1 MTTTDTGT
9 TTLGDNEDRASK
21 LLDREWAFLVG
32 GRRTAAAAGA
42 TFTATSPYSGD
53 VIAAVPDG
61 TRVDAG
67 RAVDAALA
75 AAPAWGREPTA
86 RRGQL
91 VARLAD
97 ALEARARDFA
107 VLDSLDGGAPFR
119 TMLLDVQIAVEGL
132 RYFAGLALE
141 LKGYTVPASANLHFT
156 ERQPYGVV
164 GKIIPFNHP
173 LMFAAT
179 KIAAPLVAGNAVVL
193 KPSEATPLSAL
204 LLADL
209 IAEIFPPGVV
219 NVVTGDGPAVPDAIV
234 RHPKVRRIGFTGS
247 EATGRAIQKAA
258 AETAVKHV
266 TLELGGKNALIAFPD
281 ADPAEVARAAIQ
293 GMNFTWSGQSCG
305 STSRV
310 LLHEGIADAVL
321 AEVTA
326 QLAVRRYPSP
336 LDPDAIQGTMVSQR
350 QFDRV
355 IGYID
360 SAVADGADVIAGGR
374 RPASAE
380 RGLFIEPT
388 FLRTDPS
395 MRVSNEEIFGPVVSV
410 MRWTDPA
417 DAIAIANS
425 VEYGLT
431 GSVFTGDLGTALRT
445 ARALETGYV
454 WVNNAGPH
462 FLGLPYGGW
471 KGSGVGHE
479 ESIEEL
485 FSYSQIKSVSV
496 ML

>member
-1 MTTTDTGT
+1 
-9 TTLGDNEDRASK
+9 
-21 LLDREWAFLVG
+21 
-32 GRRTAAAAGA
+32 
-42 TFTATSPYSGD
+42 
-53 VIAAVPDG
+53 VIAEVPDG
-61 TRVDAG
+61 TGEDAG

-75 AAPAWGREPTA
+75 AASAWGREPAA

-91 VARLAD
+91 VAQLAD
-97 ALEARARDFA
+97 ALEARAADFA
-107 VLDSLDGGAPFR
+107 VLDSIDGGAPFR
-119 TMLLDVQIAVEGL
+119 TMLLDVQIAVDGL

-141 LKGYTVPASANLHFT
+141 LKGYTVPASTNLHFT

-173 LMFAAT
+173 LMFAFT

-193 KPSEATPLSAL
+193 KQAEATPLSAF

-209 IAEIFPPGVV
+209 AAEIFPAGVV
-219 NVVTGDGPAVPDAIV
+219 NVVTGNGPSVPEAIV

-247 EATGRAIQKAA
+247 EPVGRSIQKAA
-258 AETAVKHV
+258 AETCVKHV

-281 ADPAEVARAAIQ
+281 ADPAEVARAAVQ

-310 LLHEGIADAVL
+310 LLHEDIADAVL
-321 AEVTA
+321 AEVSA
-326 QLAVRRYPSP
+326 LLAGRRYPSP
-336 LDPDAIQGTMVSQR
+336 LDPDAVQGTMVSQR

-360 SAVADGADVIAGGR
+360 GAVADGAEVVTGGGR
-374 RPASAE
+374 PSAAE

-388 FLRTDPS
+388 FLKTNPS
-395 MRVSNEEIFGPVVSV
+395 MRVSQEEIFGPVVSV
-410 MRWTDPA
+410 MRWTDP
-417 DAIAIANS
+417 DEAIRLANS

-431 GSVFTGDLGTALRT
+431 GSVFTRDLGAALRT

-454 WVNNAGPH
+454 WINNAGPH

-485 FSYSQIKSVSV
+485 LSYSQIKSVTA

>member
-1 MTTTDTGT
+1 MTIDISGA
-9 TTLGDNEDRASK
+9 TLSGNEDRARR
-21 LLDREWAFLVG
+21 LLDREWRFLVG
-32 GRRTAAAAGA
+32 GRRPQAHGGK
-42 TFTATSPYSGD
+42 TFTTTSPYSGD
-53 VIAAVPDG
+53 VIAEVPDG
-61 TRVDAG
+61 SAEDAG
-67 RAVDAALA
+67 RAVEAALA
-75 AAPAWGREPTA
+75 AAPAWGREPAA

-91 VARLAD
+91 VGQLAD
-97 ALEARARDFA
+97 ALEARAADFA
-107 VLDSLDGGAPFR
+107 VLDSVDGGAPFT
-119 TMLLDVQIAVEGL
+119 TMALDVQIAVDGL

-173 LMFAAT
+173 LMFAFT

-193 KPSEATPLSAL
+193 KQAEATPLSAF

-209 IAEIFPPGVV
+209 AAGIFPAGVV
-219 NVVTGDGPAVPDAIV
+219 NVVTGNGPAVPDAIV

-247 EATGRAIQKAA
+247 EPVGRSIQKAA
-258 AETAVKHV
+258 AETGVKHV

-281 ADPAEVARAAIQ
+281 ADPAEVARAAVQ

-310 LLHEGIADAVL
+310 LLHDDIADAVL

-326 QLAVRRYPSP
+326 QLAGRRYPSP
-336 LDPDAIQGTMVSQR
+336 LDPAAVQGTMVNQR

-355 IGYID
+355 TGYID
-360 SAVADGADVIAGGR
+360 GAVAEGAEVVAGGG
-374 RPASAE
+374 RPAKAE

-388 FLRTDPS
+388 FLKANPK
-395 MRVSNEEIFGPVVSV
+395 MRVAQEEIFGPVVSV
-410 MRWTDPA
+410 LRWTDPDEA
-417 DAIAIANS
+417 VRIANS

-431 GSVFTGDLGTALRT
+431 GSVFTRDLGTALRT

-454 WVNNAGPH
+454 WINNAGPH
-462 FLGLPYGGW
+462 YLGLPYGGW

>member
-1 MTTTDTGT
+1 MTTTDTPAA
-9 TTLGDNEDRASK
+9 TLADNEARARR
-21 LLDREWAFLVG
+21 LLDREWTLLVG
-32 GRRTAAAAGA
+32 GRRTRAAGGA
-42 TFTATSPYSGD
+42 TFATPSPYSGAP
-53 VIAAVPDG
+53 IAAVPDA
-61 TRVDAG
+61 TREDAG
-67 RAVDAALA
+67 LAVDAALA
-75 AAPAWGREPTA
+75 AAPAWGREAAA
-86 RRGQL
+86 RRGQY
-91 VARLAD
+91 VIQLAD
-97 ALEARARDFA
+97 ALEARAADFA
-107 VLDSLDGGAPFR
+107 VLDSVDGGAPFR
-119 TMLLDVQIAVEGL
+119 TMLLDVQMAVESM

-141 LKGYTVPASANLHFT
+141 LKGYTVPASTNLHFT

-193 KPSEATPLSAL
+193 KPAEATPLSAL

-209 IAEIFPPGVV
+209 IAEIFPPGVL
-219 NVVTGDGPAVPDAIV
+219 NVVTGDGPALPDAIV

-247 EATGRAIQKAA
+247 EPTGRAIQRAA
-258 AETAVKHV
+258 AEVGVKHV
-266 TLELGGKNALIAFPD
+266 TLELGGKNALIAWPD
-281 ADPAEVARAAIQ
+281 ADAAEVARAAIQ

-310 LLHEGIADAVL
+310 LLHADIADAVL
-321 AEVTA
+321 AEVTRL
-326 QLAVRRYPSP
+326 LAGRRYPSP
-336 LDPDAIQGTMVSQR
+336 LDPGAVQGTMVSQR

-360 SAVADGADVIAGGR
+360 GAVAGGAEVLVGGR
-374 RPASAE
+374 RPAAAE

-388 FLRTDPS
+388 FLKADPS
-395 MRVSNEEIFGPVVSV
+395 MRVANEEIFGPVASV
-410 MRWTDPA
+410 LRWSDPQ
-417 DAIAIANS
+417 DAIRIANS

-431 GSVFTGDLGTALRT
+431 GSVFTRDLGTALRT

-462 FLGLPYGGW
+462 YLGLPYGGW

-485 FSYSQIKSVSV
+485 LSYSQVKSVSV

>member
-1 MTTTDTGT
+1 MTIDISGA
-9 TTLGDNEDRASK
+9 TLSDNEERARR
-21 LLDREWAFLVG
+21 LLDREWTFLVG
-32 GRRTAAAAGA
+32 GRRTTAAGGA
-42 TFTATSPYSGD
+42 TFATTSPYSGD
-53 VIAAVPDG
+53 VIAEVPDG
-61 TRVDAG
+61 TTDDAG
-67 RAVDAALA
+67 RAVGAARA
-75 AAPAWGREPTA
+75 AAPAWGREPAA

-91 VARLAD
+91 VGQLAD
-97 ALEARARDFA
+97 ALEARAADFA
-107 VLDSLDGGAPFR
+107 VLDSVDGGAPFR
-119 TMLLDVQIAVEGL
+119 TMALDVQIAVDGL

-193 KPSEATPLSAL
+193 KQAEATPLSAF

-209 IAEIFPPGVV
+209 AAEIFPAGVV
-219 NVVTGDGPAVPDAIV
+219 NVVTGNGPAVPDAIV

-247 EATGRAIQKAA
+247 EPVGRSIQKAA
-258 AETAVKHV
+258 AETGVKHV
-266 TLELGGKNALIAFPD
+266 SLELGGKNALIAFPD

-310 LLHEGIADAVL
+310 LLHDDIADAVL
-321 AEVTA
+321 REVTA
-326 QLAVRRYPSP
+326 QLAGRRYPSP
-336 LDPDAIQGTMVSQR
+336 LDPDAVQGTMVSQR

-355 IGYID
+355 TGYID
-360 SAVADGADVIAGGR
+360 GAVAEGAEVVAGGG
-374 RPASAE
+374 RPPAAGL
-380 RGLFIEPT
+380 GLFIEPT
-388 FLRTDPS
+388 FLKTDPS
-395 MRVSNEEIFGPVVSV
+395 MRVSQEEIFGPVVSV
-410 MRWTDPA
+410 MRWTDP
-417 DAIAIANS
+417 DEAIRLANS
-425 VEYGLT
+425 VQYGLT
-431 GSVFTGDLGTALRT
+431 GSIFTRDLGTALRT

-454 WVNNAGPH
+454 WINNAGPH

>member
-1 MTTTDTGT
+1 MTATDTQPM
-9 TTLGDNEDRASK
+9 TLTDNEERVRR
-21 LLDREWAFLVG
+21 LLDRDWSFLVG
-32 GRRTAAAAGA
+32 GRRTAAAGRA
-42 TFTATSPYSGD
+42 TFATTSPYSGD
-53 VIAAVPDG
+53 VIAEVPDG
-61 TRVDAG
+61 TRDDAG
-67 RAVDAALA
+67 RAVEAALA
-75 AAPAWGREPTA
+75 AAPAWGREPAA

-91 VARLAD
+91 VGRLAD
-97 ALEARARDFA
+97 ALEARAQDFA
-107 VLDSLDGGAPFR
+107 VLDSADGGAPFA
-119 TMLLDVQIAVEGL
+119 TMLLDVRMAVEAM

-193 KPSEATPLSAL
+193 KPAEATPLSAL

-219 NVVTGDGPAVPDAIV
+219 NIVTGNGPAVPDAIV

-247 EATGRAIQKAA
+247 EPVGRAIQQAA
-258 AETAVKHV
+258 AETGVKHV
-266 TLELGGKNALIAFPD
+266 SLELGGKNALIAFPD
-281 ADPAEVARAAIQ
+281 ADPGEVARAAIA

-310 LLHEGIADAVL
+310 LLHADIAGAVL

-326 QLAVRRYPSP
+326 QLAGRRYPSP
-336 LDPDAIQGTMVSQR
+336 LDPGAVQGTMVSQR

-360 SAVADGADVIAGGR
+360 GAVADGAQVLTGGGR
-374 RPASAE
+374 PAAAE

-388 FLRTDPS
+388 FLTADPS
-395 MRVSNEEIFGPVVSV
+395 MRVANEEIFGPVASV
-410 MRWTDPA
+410 LRWTDPG
-417 DAIAIANS
+417 DAVRIANS

-431 GSVFTGDLGTALRT
+431 GSVFTRDLATALRT

-454 WVNNAGPH
+454 WINNAGPH

>member
-1 MTTTDTGT
+1 MTATDTQPM
-9 TTLGDNEDRASK
+9 TLTDNEERVRR
-21 LLDREWAFLVG
+21 LLDRDWNFLVG
-32 GRRTAAAAGA
+32 GRRTAAAGRA
-42 TFTATSPYSGD
+42 TFATISPYSGD
-53 VIAAVPDG
+53 VIAEVPDG
-61 TRVDAG
+61 ARDDAG
-67 RAVDAALA
+67 RAVEAALA
-75 AAPAWGREPTA
+75 AAPAWGREPAA

-91 VARLAD
+91 VGRLAD
-97 ALEARARDFA
+97 ALEARAQDFA
-107 VLDSLDGGAPFR
+107 VLDSADGGAPFA
-119 TMLLDVQIAVEGL
+119 TMLLDVRMAVEAM

-193 KPSEATPLSAL
+193 KPAEATPLSAL

-209 IAEIFPPGVV
+209 IAEILPPGVV
-219 NVVTGDGPAVPDAIV
+219 NIVTGNGPAVPDAIV

-247 EATGRAIQKAA
+247 EPVGRAIQQAA
-258 AETAVKHV
+258 AETGVKHV
-266 TLELGGKNALIAFPD
+266 SLELGGKNALIAFPD
-281 ADPAEVARAAIQ
+281 ADPAEVARAAIA

-310 LLHEGIADAVL
+310 LLHADIADAVL

-326 QLAVRRYPSP
+326 QLAGRRYPSP
-336 LDPDAIQGTMVSQR
+336 LDPGAVQGTMVSQR

-355 IGYID
+355 IGYIAG
-360 SAVADGADVIAGGR
+360 AVADGAQVLTGGGR
-374 RPASAE
+374 PATAE

-388 FLRTDPS
+388 FLTADPS
-395 MRVSNEEIFGPVVSV
+395 MRVANEEIFGPVASV
-410 MRWTDPA
+410 LRWTDPG
-417 DAIAIANS
+417 DAVRIANS

-431 GSVFTGDLGTALRT
+431 GSVFTRDLATALRT

-454 WVNNAGPH
+454 WINNAGPH

>member
-1 MTTTDTGT
+1 MTATDTRAM
-9 TTLGDNEDRASK
+9 TLAENEERVRR
-21 LLDREWAFLVG
+21 LLDRHWSFLIG
-32 GRRTAAAAGA
+32 GRRTTATGRA
-42 TFTATSPYSGD
+42 TFATTSPYSGD
-53 VIAAVPDG
+53 VIAEVPDG
-61 TRVDAG
+61 TRDDAG
-67 RAVDAALA
+67 RAVEAALA
-75 AAPAWGREPTA
+75 AAPAWGREPAA

-97 ALEARARDFA
+97 ALEARAQDFA
-107 VLDSLDGGAPFR
+107 VLDSADGGAPVK
-119 TMLLDVQIAVEGL
+119 TMLLDVAMAVESM

-141 LKGYTVPASANLHFT
+141 LKGYTVPASTNLHFT

-193 KPSEATPLSAL
+193 KPAEATPLSAL

-219 NVVTGDGPAVPDAIV
+219 NVVTGNGPAVPDAIV

-247 EATGRAIQKAA
+247 EPVGRAIQRAA
-258 AETAVKHV
+258 AETGVKHV
-266 TLELGGKNALIAFPD
+266 SLELGGKNALIAFPD
-281 ADPAEVARAAIQ
+281 ADPAQVARAAIA

-310 LLHEGIADAVL
+310 LLHADIADAVL

-326 QLAVRRYPSP
+326 QLAGRRYPSP
-336 LDPDAIQGTMVSQR
+336 LDPDAVQGTMVSQR

-360 SAVADGADVIAGGR
+360 GAVADGARVVCGGGR
-374 RPASAE
+374 PAAAE

-388 FLRTDPS
+388 FLTADPS
-395 MRVSNEEIFGPVVSV
+395 MRVANEEIFGPVASV
-410 MRWTDPA
+410 LRWTDPG
-417 DAIAIANS
+417 DAVRIANS

-431 GSVFTGDLGTALRT
+431 GSVFTRDLATALRT

-454 WVNNAGPH
+454 WINNAGPH

-471 KGSGVGHE
+471 QGSGVGHE